1 MLYIGDNSS
10 MGDIAY
16 VSGNNFLRE
25 DVDNYV
31 RQQKTSG
38 GISGNQD
45 SAKGL
50 ANVVDIFE
58 QFFDI
63 DIL

>member
-1 MLYIGDNSS
+1 